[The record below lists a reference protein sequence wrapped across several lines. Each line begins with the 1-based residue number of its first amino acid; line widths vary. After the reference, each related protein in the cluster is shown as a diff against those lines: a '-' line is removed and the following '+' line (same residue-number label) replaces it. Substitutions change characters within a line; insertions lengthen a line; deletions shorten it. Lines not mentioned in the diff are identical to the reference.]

1 MNREFQPEENIIVT
15 ISCSYTNSEILIRIL
30 IFEKTLLL
38 LKRNRKFH
46 CLGLLHLQISIFY
59 LCLSLNASIICKI

>member
-30 IFEKTLLL
+30 IFEQTLLL
-38 LKRNRKFH
+38 RKRNAKFH
-46 CLGLLHLQISIFY
+46 CLGLLHLQIFIFY
-59 LCLSLNASIICKI
+59 LCLSLNGSIICKI

>member
-30 IFEKTLLL
+30 IFEQTLLL
-38 LKRNRKFH
+38 RKETENSIACVFF
-46 CLGLLHLQISIFY
+46 ISR
-59 LCLSLNASIICKI
+59 SLFSTSVCP

>member
-30 IFEKTLLL
+30 IFEQALLL
-38 LKRNRKFH
+38 PKRNRKFH
-46 CLGLLHLQISIFY
+46 CLRLLHLQISIFY
-59 LCLSLNASIICKI
+59 LCLSLNVSIICKI